1 MRLKITVQFN
11 YRMET
16 AEASKFFPFFP
27 PKQTELKKCSGCRV
41 ASYCGRQCQRL
52 DWRRRHRALRG
63 EAERQVEEHLVMLFD
78 RGRREGKEKKCVPVF
93 TYQCAFML
101 LLLMTFFNKRTP
113 MASAFWHTLKNL
125 AKASASVAPALT

>member
-16 AEASKFFPFFP
+16 AEASKFFPFSP

-52 DWRRRHRALRG
+52 DWRLRHRALHG
-63 EAERQVEEHLVMLFD
+63 EAERQVEEHLLMLFD
-78 RGRREGKEKKCVPVF
+78 RGRREGKEKNEFQFLPTNV
-93 TYQCAFML
+93 L
-101 LLLMTFFNKRTP
+101 LCCCC
-113 MASAFWHTLKNL
+113 
-125 AKASASVAPALT
+125 